1 MSYMQNQIHLKSSR
15 RNLIKTLKGIN
26 PTAAAAA
33 AAAAATATNDEGNF
47 QGSEERKTDKHKYS
61 NDGHQGH
68 GNVVSSEESLR
79 HKGTLRPKVKTLE
92 SERKEVTKDTKVTKF
107 TKDVSHH
114 SPREDVDETV
124 KGTSCS
130 YSRQE
135 QDGELQ
141 AVSKQTLKEFLEEV
155 LDPMGPSG
163 PSGPSGSSGPLGC
176 SDRGKDFN
184 ISNEDLNDY
193 LNNYQEFRLGKIN
206 DKINGLYQSF
216 LKQNRQGMKHL
227 AFLDNWVIQ
236 DQNLINTYFD
246 RIYVLNLDRRPDRWA
261 LMKENL
267 DKLGIYNYERF
278 SATDGSL
285 APHYQEWKHYSKMP
299 LTRHELIRY
308 KRKAI
313 GSAGSWAILKASYRM
328 LRDAKERG
336 FKRILVLQDDLL
348 FHKNFLVE
356 FARVPSYVKNDWKL
370 LYLGATQH
378 NWTRVLKSKHYYY
391 PAGTADGAF
400 AVGVDCSIFDELM
413 KEIIKFNMPFD
424 SGALRTLQERYLY
437 DSIVLDP
444 NLIIADIRDS
454 DLRHSRDLVTFGK
467 RFRWDTNLYNIDI

>member
-1 MSYMQNQIHLKSSR
+1 MSYIPNNPKPNR

-26 PTAAAAA
+26 HI
-33 AAAAATATNDEGNF
+33 GI
-47 QGSEERKTDKHKYS
+47 
-61 NDGHQGH
+61 
-68 GNVVSSEESLR
+68 SEESSELS
-79 HKGTLRPKVKTLE
+79 KIPKIPTIRY
-92 SERKEVTKDTKVTKF
+92 SDERKANLKYGKNT
-107 TKDVSHH
+107 
-114 SPREDVDETV
+114 
-124 KGTSCS
+124 
-130 YSRQE
+130 
-135 QDGELQ
+135 
-141 AVSKQTLKEFLEEV
+141 VSKP
-155 LDPMGPSG
+155 LDSG
-163 PSGPSGSSGPLGC
+163 IGSGSGSGSGFGYGSGIGSGKGSGIGSEIGSGIGSVIKTGSGSRLSVRTEVKEALRSPEGISKNNLRDFLDEILG
-176 SDRGKDFN
+176 SDPANSHDKVNKEDM
-184 ISNEDLNDY
+184 NEY
-193 LNNYQEFRLGKIN
+193 LNNYQEMNFSGK
-206 DKINGLYQSF
+206 DKMEVIYQSF
-216 LKQNRQGMKHL
+216 LKQNKHRERIKHL
-227 AFLDNWVIQ
+227 AFLDNQIIKSE
-236 DQNLINTYFD
+236 NLINTYFD
-246 RIYVLNLDRRPDRWA
+246 RIYVLNLDRRPDRWDH
-261 LMKENL
+261 MKKNL
-267 DKLGIYNYERF
+267 DKLGVYNYERF
-278 SATDGSL
+278 SATDGSQ

-313 GSAGSWAILKASYRM
+313 GSSGSWAILKASYRM

-348 FHKNFLVE
+348 FHKNFLAE
-356 FARVPSYVKNDWKL
+356 FAKIPSYVKNDWKL

-400 AVGVDCSIFDELM
+400 AVGIDSSIFDELM

-467 RFRWDTNLYNIDI
+467 RFRWDVDLYNIDNSL